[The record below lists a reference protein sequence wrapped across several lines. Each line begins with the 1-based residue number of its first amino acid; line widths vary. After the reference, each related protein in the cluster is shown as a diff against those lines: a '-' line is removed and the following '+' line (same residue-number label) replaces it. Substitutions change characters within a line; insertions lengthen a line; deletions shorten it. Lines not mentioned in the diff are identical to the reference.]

1 MITEVV
7 DPLSAAANDAVE
19 SIVSHYSQ
27 AVHLDSSAEHDAA
40 YPETVRT
47 ENEGRLAVQ
56 HSTSRVVNHWTEA
69 LHSIDMSDGGSA
81 DAASVVLGLYP
92 RMVRQKIVIRRTTTR
107 GTGTFQSN
115 GGVEAEADGGTGT
128 SHEKIIVGG
137 YGHLISRHYYEL
149 IRDVRTKHG
158 QIDDDVDHTSP
169 LPSQTAT
176 DLDGNADAICL
187 AIVALAVDVI
197 SLTAA
202 PSIITTDEK
211 SITPSS
217 ILEAKRIRG
226 ETIPCLLKI
235 MRLGFELLRRHISP
249 RDGNFLRGAQV
260 LQDAVMA
267 ATIAAASFSVGS
279 DGDFDEKRIDALSLH
294 PSLSSKLSLSWA
306 LEHTL
311 SEPSNDEKEETARLS
326 VFKDCFGDILVKDDS
341 LLLSE
346 CIVDLSSRAVPEPW
360 ARGED
365 HIEEKGLHVSHV
377 GEESAKELLHAILFA
392 IQVCDNDERANDLP
406 NQSALE
412 RIVCVLGGQVV
423 SDAAR
428 RHFFGRSFVSSSTLA
443 SLEAVSS
450 IESQIAVSDDT
461 VTESTIARNK
471 ASNQLPWPKLS
482 SKPSAAAGRNKTT
495 LLPESRAHVQI
506 PSRLCSMLRLC
517 TAFTASD
524 GSHSVSSK
532 AKNSSNA
539 VLENFLPAVYCLVDS
554 IDATEQAVGGATL
567 LALLNRFQHKDW
579 NSGFLDTAS
588 NVVGISLKTSCSDS
602 VALSILC
609 RVRFELELMHQRL
622 LETLADKDKAKR
634 LRKIGIVM
642 FEAVHKASYRS
653 GIRGED
659 DMHNV
664 SAQQAYALSALL
676 GGAHPLLSE
685 LADLPDEI
693 AASVELVR
701 PGLAVLL
708 PIIGWD
714 MPRMRVTSRQL
725 QLTALAC
732 LEELMVGGHPI
743 VPRHAGK
750 MLSELLGCICRAQ
763 KDIDFMESVDRDGDC
778 KAQIVAASSVAC
790 LGLYTA
796 RAAKILCG
804 ERGEAMLRQLIE
816 NGGYN
821 SQLIGVVEGL
831 L

>member
-19 SIVSHYSQ
+19 SIISHYSQ
-27 AVHLDSSAEHDAA
+27 SVHLDLAERDA
-40 YPETVRT
+40 YPETART
-47 ENEGRLAVQ
+47 ENEGHLVQ
-56 HSTSRVVNHWTEA
+56 HSNSRVVNHWTEA
-69 LHSIDMSDGGSA
+69 LHSIDANGGSA
-81 DAASVVLGLYP
+81 DAASIVLGLYP

-115 GGVEAEADGGTGT
+115 GDGEAEADGGTGT
-128 SHEKIIVGG
+128 SHEKIIVGE
-137 YGHLISRHYYEL
+137 YGHLISRHYFEL
-149 IRDVRTKHG
+149 IRDVWTKHG
-158 QIDDDVDHTSP
+158 QFDDDADHTCTSP

-176 DLDGNADAICL
+176 DLDSNADAICL

-202 PSIITTDEK
+202 PSIIPTDEK
-211 SITPSS
+211 NFTPSS
-217 ILEAKRIRG
+217 ILGAKRIRE
-226 ETIPCLLKI
+226 ETMPCLLKI
-235 MRLGFELLRRHISP
+235 MRLGFELLHRRISP
-249 RDGNFLRGAQV
+249 SGGNFLRGAEV

-267 ATIAAASFSVGS
+267 ATIAAASFSAGN
-279 DGDFDEKRIDALSLH
+279 DGDFDEERIDALSLH
-294 PSLSSKLSLSWA
+294 PSLSSKLTLSRA

-311 SEPSNDEKEETARLS
+311 SEPSYDEKEETARVS
-326 VFKDCFGDILVKDDS
+326 QFKDCFGDVLVEDDS
-341 LLLSE
+341 LLSE

-360 ARGED
+360 VRGGD
-365 HIEEKGLHVSHV
+365 HIDENGLSHV
-377 GEESAKELLHAILFA
+377 GKSAKELLHAILL
-392 IQVCDNDERANDLP
+392 IVQLCDNEERTNDLP
-406 NQSALE
+406 NHSALE
-412 RIVCVLGGQVV
+412 RIVCALGSQVV

-428 RHFFGRSFVSSSTLA
+428 RHFFCRSFVSSSTLA

-450 IESQIAVSDDT
+450 VESQIAVSNDT
-461 VTESTIARNK
+461 VTESIIARNK

-482 SKPSAAAGRNKTT
+482 SKPSASGRNKTT
-495 LLPESRAHVQI
+495 LLPESRAHIMI
-506 PSRLCSMLRLC
+506 PSRLSSMLRLC
-517 TAFTASD
+517 ISLTDGD
-524 GSHSVSSK
+524 GSRSASSK
-532 AKNSSNA
+532 AKNAPNT
-539 VLENFLPAVYCLVDS
+539 VLENFRPAVYCLVDS

-567 LALLNRFQHKDW
+567 LTMLNRFQHNDW
-579 NSGFLDTAS
+579 NSGFVDTAS

-609 RVRFELELMHQRL
+609 RARFELELMHQRL
-622 LETLADKDKAKR
+622 LETLTVTEKAER

-676 GGAHPLLSE
+676 GGAHPILSE

-708 PIIGWD
+708 PTIGWD

-743 VPRHAGK
+743 VPRHTGK
-750 MLSELLGCICRAQ
+750 ILSELLGCICRAQ
-763 KDIDFMESVDRDGDC
+763 KDVELMGRIDRDGDC
-778 KAQIVAASSVAC
+778 KAQIEAASSVAC
-790 LGLYTA
+790 LGHYTA

-804 ERGEAMLRQLIE
+804 ERAEAMLRQLIE
-816 NGGYN
+816 DGGYN
-821 SQLIGVVEGL
+821 SQLI
-831 L
+831 

>member
-19 SIVSHYSQ
+19 SIISHYSQ
-27 AVHLDSSAEHDAA
+27 SVHLDSAERDA
-40 YPETVRT
+40 YPETART
-47 ENEGRLAVQ
+47 ENEGHLVQ
-56 HSTSRVVNHWTEA
+56 NSNSRVVNHWTEA
-69 LHSIDMSDGGSA
+69 LHSIDANGGSA
-81 DAASVVLGLYP
+81 DAASIVLGLYP
-92 RMVRQKIVIRRTTTR
+92 RMVRQKIVIRRTNTH
-107 GTGTFQSN
+107 GPGTFQSN
-115 GGVEAEADGGTGT
+115 GDGEAEADGGTGT
-128 SHEKIIVGG
+128 SDEKIIVGE
-137 YGHLISRHYYEL
+137 YGHLISRHYFEL
-149 IRDVRTKHG
+149 IRDIWTKHG
-158 QIDDDVDHTSP
+158 QINDDDDDTCTSP

-176 DLDGNADAICL
+176 DFDSNSDAICL
-187 AIVALAVDVI
+187 AIVSLAVDVI

-202 PSIITTDEK
+202 PSIIPTDEK
-211 SITPSS
+211 NITPSS
-217 ILEAKRIRG
+217 ILEAKRIRE
-226 ETIPCLLKI
+226 ETMPCLLKI
-235 MRLGFELLRRHISP
+235 MRLGFELLRRRISP
-249 RDGNFLRGAQV
+249 SDGNFLQGAKV
-260 LQDAVMA
+260 LQDAIMA
-267 ATIAAASFSVGS
+267 ATIAAASFSAGD
-279 DGDFDEKRIDALSLH
+279 DGNFDEKRIDALSLH

-306 LEHTL
+306 LEHTW
-311 SEPSNDEKEETARLS
+311 SEPSDDEKEEAARVT
-326 VFKDCFGDILVKDDS
+326 VFKDCFGGILVEDGS

-360 ARGED
+360 VRGED
-365 HIEEKGLHVSHV
+365 HIDENGLSHV
-377 GEESAKELLHAILFA
+377 GESAKELLHAILS
-392 IQVCDNDERANDLP
+392 IIRVCDNDEKRNDDLV

-412 RIVCVLGGQVV
+412 RIVCALGSQVV

-450 IESQIAVSDDT
+450 LESQIAVSNDT
-461 VTESTIARNK
+461 VTESIIARNK

-482 SKPSAAAGRNKTT
+482 AKPSASGRNKTT
-495 LLPESRAHVQI
+495 LLPESRAHIKI
-506 PSRLCSMLRLC
+506 PSRLSSMLRICIAL
-517 TAFTASD
+517 TAGD
-524 GSHSVSSK
+524 GSHPVSSR
-532 AKNSSNA
+532 AKHAPNA

-554 IDATEQAVGGATL
+554 IDATEQAIGGATL
-567 LALLNRFQHKDW
+567 LTMLNRFQHKDW
-579 NSGFLDTAS
+579 NSGFVDTAS

-609 RVRFELELMHQRL
+609 RARFELELMHQRL
-622 LETLADKDKAKR
+622 LETLTVKEKAER
-634 LRKIGIVM
+634 LRKIGIII

-664 SAQQAYALSALL
+664 SAQQAYALGALL
-676 GGAHPLLSE
+676 GGAHPILSA

-743 VPRHAGK
+743 VPRHTGK
-750 MLSELLGCICRAQ
+750 ILSELLGCICRAQ
-763 KDIDFMESVDRDGDC
+763 KDVELMERVDRDGDC
-778 KAQIVAASSVAC
+778 KAQIEAASSVAC

-804 ERGEAMLRQLIE
+804 ERAEAMLRQLIE

-821 SQLIGVVEGL
+821 SQLIDVVERL

>member
-19 SIVSHYSQ
+19 SIISHYSQ
-27 AVHLDSSAEHDAA
+27 SVHLDSAERDA
-40 YPETVRT
+40 YIETARR
-47 ENEGRLAVQ
+47 ENEGRLVQ
-56 HSTSRVVNHWTEA
+56 HSTSKVVNHWTEA
-69 LHSIDMSDGGSA
+69 LHSIDASGGSA
-81 DAASVVLGLYP
+81 DAASIALGLYP
-92 RMVRQKIVIRRTTTR
+92 RIVRQKIVIRRT
-107 GTGTFQSN
+107 GTFRSN
-115 GGVEAEADGGTGT
+115 GGGEAETDGGTSI
-128 SHEKIIVGG
+128 SHEKIIVGR
-137 YGHLISRHYYEL
+137 YGHLISRHYFEL
-149 IRDVRTKHG
+149 IRDVWAEHG
-158 QIDDDVDHTSP
+158 QIDDDDDHTSP

-176 DLDGNADAICL
+176 DLDSNSDAICL
-187 AIVALAVDVI
+187 AVVALAVDVI

-211 SITPSS
+211 NITPSS
-217 ILEAKRIRG
+217 ILEAKRIRE

-235 MRLGFELLRRHISP
+235 MCLGFELLRRRISP
-249 RDGNFLRGAQV
+249 SDGNFLLGAEV

-267 ATIAAASFSVGS
+267 ATIAAASFSAGN
-279 DGDFDEKRIDALSLH
+279 DCDFSENRIDALSLH
-294 PSLSSKLSLSWA
+294 PSLSSKLSLSRA

-311 SEPSNDEKEETARLS
+311 SEPSKDEKEETVRVS
-326 VFKDCFGDILVKDDS
+326 VFKDCFGDILVEDDS

-360 ARGED
+360 VRGED
-365 HIEEKGLHVSHV
+365 HIDETGLSHV
-377 GEESAKELLHAILFA
+377 GKSSKELLHAILLI
-392 IQVCDNDERANDLP
+392 IQLCDNDKRANDSP
-406 NQSALE
+406 KKSALE
-412 RIVCVLGGQVV
+412 KIVCTLGNQVV

-443 SLEAVSS
+443 SLETVSS
-450 IESQIAVSDDT
+450 VESQIAVSNDT
-461 VTESTIARNK
+461 VTESIIARNR
-471 ASNQLPWPKLS
+471 ASNQLPWPKPS
-482 SKPSAAAGRNKTT
+482 SKPSVADGRNKTT
-495 LLPESRAHVQI
+495 LLPESRAHIKI

-517 TAFTASD
+517 IALTADD
-524 GSHSVSSK
+524 GSHSVHVSSK
-532 AKNSSNA
+532 ATNAPNA
-539 VLENFLPAVYCLVDS
+539 VLENFLPVVYCLVDS

-567 LALLNRFQHKDW
+567 LALLNRFEHKDW
-579 NSGFLDTAS
+579 TRGFVDTAS

-609 RVRFELELMHQRL
+609 RARFELELMHERL
-622 LETLADKDKAKR
+622 LETLTDKEKAER

-659 DMHNV
+659 DMHTV

-676 GGAHPLLSE
+676 GGAHPILSE

-725 QLTALAC
+725 QLSALAC

-743 VPRHAGK
+743 VPRHTGK
-750 MLSELLGCICRAQ
+750 ILSELLGCICRAQ
-763 KDIDFMESVDRDGDC
+763 KDVELMERVDRDDDYG
-778 KAQIVAASSVAC
+778 AQIEAASSVAC

-804 ERGEAMLRQLIE
+804 ERAEAMLRQLIE

-821 SQLIGVVEGL
+821 SQLIGVLDGL